1 MTDPLDIIAAIRKR
15 PGMYV
20 GDVNNGSGLLHVL
33 WEVVGNAVDEHLAG
47 FCRSIRVTLEDEGRV
62 TVEDDGRGISVAP
75 MPDGVSLL
83 ETALTRVHDRATFD
97 GHEKHVHLDGGGLG
111 LAVVNAVS
119 RETVV
124 ESAHG
129 GRLHRQEFRAGSA
142 VTPLVD
148 LGDTARTGTRVTF
161 APDPEVFSR
170 IDFDAT
176 RIRERLHDI
185 AGFCPGLTLHFTDER
200 RSVFSCPDGIADL
213 LVRDR
218 SGRPFTPDPPL
229 RAVASEGRVRVEIVL
244 QWTTH
249 RRHGRVR
256 SFVNLYETHEGGTH
270 VAGMQRG
277 LRGLVAGL
285 PSAERASVAKAL
297 QERAVAII
305 SVFHHDPTFDS
316 PTRSRLASPEVRP
329 VVEAAVRRCV
339 NDFATARPDEVRR
352 LLESMR
358 AP

>member
-1 MTDPLDIIAAIRKR
+1 
-15 PGMYV
+15 
-20 GDVNNGSGLLHVL
+20 
-33 WEVVGNAVDEHLAG
+33 
-47 FCRSIRVTLEDEGRV
+47 VTLQDDGRV

-83 ETALTRVHDRATFD
+83 ETVLTRVHDRATFD

-129 GRLHRQEFRAGSA
+129 GRLHRQEFRAGVA
-142 VTPLVD
+142 VTSLVD

-161 APDPEVFSR
+161 VPDPAIFSHA
-170 IDFDAT
+170 DFDAT
-176 RIRERLHDI
+176 RIRERLRDI
-185 AGFCPGLTLHFTDER
+185 AGFCPELTLHFADER

-213 LVRDR
+213 LVRER
-218 SGRPFTPDPPL
+218 RGGELMPEPPL
-229 RAVASEGRVRVEIVL
+229 RAVASEGGVRVEIVL
-244 QWTTH
+244 QWTAH
-249 RRHGRVR
+249 RRQGRVR

-270 VAGMQRG
+270 VAGLQRG

-316 PTRSRLASPEVRP
+316 PTRSRLESPEVRP
-329 VVEAAVRRCV
+329 VVEAAVRRCL
-339 NDFATARPDEVRR
+339 NALATERSDDVRR
-352 LLESMR
+352 ILESMR